1 MESTGKIAVSDDFSR
16 GKIERRVSVA
26 PMMDWTD
33 RHCRYFLRGFAPHAL
48 LYTEM
53 ITAAAILR
61 GDRDRLLAFDPE
73 EHPVA
78 LQLGGSEPRDL
89 AQAAKAGEEAGYDE
103 INLNCGCPSDRVASG
118 AFGACLMLEP
128 TKVADCVAEMRAA
141 VRIPVTVKMRVGVVS
156 AAGKTARDAVA
167 KFDEADFEALREF
180 VLSVRDAGCA
190 VAIVHARKA
199 VLGGL
204 SPKDNR
210 EIPPLR
216 YDVVKRLKLGFPQ
229 LPVVVN
235 GGFRDVSSARETLD
249 WSDGVMLGRE
259 AYHRPFV
266 LAELH
271 HALYPDSPATGSREE
286 LLDRMARYAQRA
298 LARGDRLSAIARHM
312 LGLYAGEPGA
322 REYRRTLSE
331 GARAPEAGPDL
342 FRRAIPT
349 ARVL

>member
-1 MESTGKIAVSDDFSR
+1 MTKSMFDEIPLKINDL
-16 GKIERRVSVA
+16 GRRISVA

-33 RHCRYFLRGFAPHAL
+33 RHCRFFLRGLSPHAL

-61 GDRDRLLAFDPE
+61 GNRDRLLAFDPE

-78 LQLGGSEPRDL
+78 LQLGGSEPEDL
-89 AQAAKAGEEAGYDE
+89 AEAARIGEQTGYDE

-128 TKVADCVAEMRAA
+128 NRVADCVAAMRAA
-141 VRIPVTVKMRVGVVS
+141 VSIPVTVKMRVGVIS
-156 AAGKTARDAVA
+156 AGGKASARDAVA
-167 KFDEADFEALREF
+167 NFTEQDFEALHGF
-180 VLSVRDAGCA
+180 LSAITRAGSE

-216 YDVVKRLKLGFPQ
+216 YDVVKRLKQAFPH
-229 LPVVVN
+229 LPMIVN
-235 GGFRDVSSARETLD
+235 GGFRNVESVQEALS

-259 AYHRPFV
+259 AYHRPYV
-266 LAELH
+266 LAELEQF
-271 HALYPDSPATGSREE
+271 LYPDSPPMPSREA
-286 LLDRMARYAQRA
+286 LLDRMAHYARQA
-298 LARGDRLSAIARHM
+298 MARGDRLPAITRHM
-312 LGLYAGEPGA
+312 LGLYGGEPGA

-331 GARAPEAGPDL
+331 GARSPEAGPEL
-342 FRRAIPT
+342 FRRAIPPIR
-349 ARVL
+349 AL

>member
-1 MESTGKIAVSDDFSR
+1 
-16 GKIERRVSVA
+16 
-26 PMMDWTD
+26 MMDWTD
-33 RHCRYFLRGFAPHAL
+33 RHCRFFLRGLSPHAL

-61 GDRDRLLAFDPE
+61 GDRTRLLAFDPA

-78 LQLGGSEPRDL
+78 LQLGGSEPDDL
-89 AQAAKAGEEAGYDE
+89 AKAARIGADFGYDE

-128 TKVADCVAEMRAA
+128 NTVADCVAAMRAA
-141 VRIPVTVKMRVGVVS
+141 VSIPVTVKMRVGVIS
-156 AAGKTARDAVA
+156 AKGKSAVKDAVA
-167 KFDEADFEALREF
+167 NFTEQDFEALHGF
-180 VLSVRDAGCA
+180 VTAITQAGSQ

-216 YDVVKRLKLGFPQ
+216 YDVVKRLKQAFPD
-229 LPVVVN
+229 LPMIVN
-235 GGFRDVSSARETLD
+235 GGFRNVESVQEALS

-259 AYHRPFV
+259 AYHRPYV
-266 LAELH
+266 LAELEQL
-271 HALYPDSPATGSREE
+271 LYSDSPPMPSREA
-286 LLDRMARYAQRA
+286 LLDRMAEYAQHA
-298 LARGDRLSAIARHM
+298 MARGDRLSAITRHM
-312 LGLYAGEPGA
+312 LGLYGGEPGA

-331 GARAPEAGPDL
+331 GARSPEAGPEL
-342 FRRAIPT
+342 FRRAIP
-349 ARVL
+349 AIRAL